1 MIKRKIPLKQIQQQ
15 VAATPQGV
23 AWFVPKAMTAW
34 GPLIGWIPSMRTTRG
49 VRQMWSRRRRRALLA
64 RCKGQPTIKLKG
76 LGWVLPTPP
85 SGGLI
90 PVAPAPQSS
99 AKPGK
104 WTSTVRAQSSAIWS
118 GIGIALALGAIPA
131 IIVIKLL
138 TR

>member
-85 SGGLI
+85 PGGLV
-90 PVAPAPQSS
+90 PPPS

-104 WTSTVRAQSSAIWS
+104 WTSTTSARASEIWS
-118 GIGIALALGAIPA
+118 GIGVALALGAIPA
-131 IIVIKLL
+131 LVIIKLL